1 MKYKARKI
9 GNSIGVTIPTFV
21 TNMLGIKN
29 GTPLNIELEKKKI
42 IISKEEKDD

>member
-1 MKYKARKI
+1 MNYKARKV

-21 TNMLGIKN
+21 ANSLGIKN

-42 IISKEEKDD
+42 IIRKEEEND